1 MCLHRTTDCSEMKNS
16 GRCNSEAECDKGELG
31 AVMCS
36 CKAHASRHTLGPEIP
51 PEARM
56 DSYGV
61 EKALAGA
68 EDSKDKKRT
77 GESSRPIWID
87 SAKDGSNGPS
97 CS

>member
-1 MCLHRTTDCSEMKNS
+1 
-16 GRCNSEAECDKGELG
+16 
-31 AVMCS
+31 
-36 CKAHASRHTLGPEIP
+36 
-51 PEARM
+51 M

-77 GESSRPIWID
+77 GESSRPVWID